1 MAETVLNYW
10 KRKCYAEVLVFIG
23 IIMGYFNHPLWELI
37 FSILGNSGRSPG
49 AHWRTSYL
57 DKADIPCPRTCPGED
72 DAFIYRR
79 PVCSMELKRICFG
92 KRWNRIGCHEHQW
105 SGKIMAVSLS
115 GIWVQRKQCMLCGT
129 GRLKNTRC
137 NSGKKCLVKVIHW
150 CSDKIN
156 KSFFEN
162 FFIT

>member
-57 DKADIPCPRTCPGED
+57 DKADIPCPRTCLGED
-72 DAFIYRR
+72 DAFTGDLYVQWNSKESVLEKDETELDAMNINDLERLWLFLC
-79 PVCSMELKRICFG
+79 PEFECKGNSVCYVERVG
-92 KRWNRIGCHEHQW
+92 
-105 SGKIMAVSLS
+105 
-115 GIWVQRKQCMLCGT
+115 
-129 GRLKNTRC
+129 
-137 NSGKKCLVKVIHW
+137 
-150 CSDKIN
+150 
-156 KSFFEN
+156 
-162 FFIT
+162 

>member
-1 MAETVLNYW
+1 MYGRNSFELL
-10 KRKCYAEVLVFIG
+10 KAEVLCRSVG
-23 IIMGYFNHPLWELI
+23 IHWNNNGYFNHPLWELI

-92 KRWNRIGCHEHQW
+92 KR
-105 SGKIMAVSLS
+105 
-115 GIWVQRKQCMLCGT
+115 
-129 GRLKNTRC
+129 
-137 NSGKKCLVKVIHW
+137 
-150 CSDKIN
+150 
-156 KSFFEN
+156 
-162 FFIT
+162 